1 MSFVC
6 MGLTGGICSGK
17 STVCQWL
24 AARSSPPLC
33 VVEVVDADVVGH
45 EAYAVGT
52 ECNIK
57 LVEHFGDKIKNED
70 GSINRKALGPIV
82 FGDAAEMQALQ
93 AIVWPQICKMLI
105 ERIETARKKASTS
118 GVKTLLVIEAAI
130 MLEAKWNERL
140 PLDVL
145 VAVVCD
151 PEVAKERIMARN
163 QLSSEDAERRI
174 AAQMT
179 NAERIAM
186 VDLAIENSSASEQE
200 LDSELASG
208 LWEGRIEQLLK

>member
-6 MGLTGGICSGK
+6 MGLTGGIASGK
-17 STVCQWL
+17 STVRQWL
-24 AARSSPPLC
+24 AARSSPLC

-70 GSINRKALGPIV
+70 GTINRKALGPIV
-82 FGDAAEMQALQ
+82 FGDAAAMQALQ
-93 AIVWPQICKMLI
+93 AIVWPEICKMLI

-151 PEVAKERIMARN
+151 PEVAKERLMARN
-163 QLSSEDAERRI
+163 QLSSEDAENRI
-174 AAQMT
+174 SSQMT
-179 NAERIAM
+179 NPERISM
-186 VDLAIENSSASEQE
+186 VDLSIENSSDSVRE
-200 LDSELASG
+200 LESELSSR
-208 LWEGRIEQLLK
+208 LWEGRIEQLFK